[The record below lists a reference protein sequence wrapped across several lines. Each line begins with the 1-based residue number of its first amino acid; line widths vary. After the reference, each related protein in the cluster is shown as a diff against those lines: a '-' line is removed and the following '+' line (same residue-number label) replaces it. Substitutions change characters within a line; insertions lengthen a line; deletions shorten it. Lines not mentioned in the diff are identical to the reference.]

1 MMIFTNNI
9 NYTIIGKQIVPYRSV
24 YSKELETNV
33 NVTTKNVLDQ
43 YIEENS
49 ADDCKFYCYVP
60 DEIFYSYSD
69 RDFEKYINE
78 NFGVDIK

>member
-24 YSKELETNV
+24 YSEELETNV

-69 RDFEKYINE
+69 REFEKYINE
-78 NFGVDIK
+78 NF